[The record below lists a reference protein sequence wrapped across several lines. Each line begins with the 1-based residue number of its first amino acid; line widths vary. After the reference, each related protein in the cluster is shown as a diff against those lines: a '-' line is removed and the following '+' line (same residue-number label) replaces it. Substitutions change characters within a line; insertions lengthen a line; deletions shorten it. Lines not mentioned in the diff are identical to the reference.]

1 MKLNAKG
8 GSFSGVLEC
17 HGVLWGVSCR
27 EVSRGV
33 VMACGGVSR
42 DAVRYREVLYG

>member
-8 GSFSGVLEC
+8 ESFSGVLEC

-33 VMACGGVSR
+33 VGWRGGGVG
-42 DAVRYREVLYG
+42 VVVGV